1 MNHNAILISSNDSEE
16 LNKFMEMNEYNSPW
30 FKHTEFSYSNYIRTE
45 SSILHSLTAKSVE
58 FPNIQFK
65 LSFFSENI
73 KFPSAGQYKI
83 FNGSEDCI
91 KYWSPEKC
99 TGNGKNFFE
108 TMRKLFFPSIKYVW
122 EA

>member
-83 FNGSEDCI
+83 FNGAEECVLVSRKVYWKWKKFFRDYEKTVFS
-91 KYWSPEKC
+91 KY
-99 TGNGKNFFE
+99 
-108 TMRKLFFPSIKYVW
+108 
-122 EA
+122 